1 MGSQNQQEKKK
12 KREREES
19 RISKILPIGL
29 KGSFPRVDFNFRK
42 KGEMRNLFVSLASY
56 KQLKL
61 RALHINEF

>member
-1 MGSQNQQEKKK
+1 MGSQNQHKKK
-12 KREREES
+12 KKKKAES
-19 RISKILPIGL
+19 RISKTLPIGL

-56 KQLKL
+56 KQLNL